1 MKQLTRRKKI
11 IIYRNTDNKKAVVET
26 IEEAMNATGCTEN
39 YIRLSATKANHYSN
53 RSDDW
58 QPTTFKGTLRKK
70 TIKPLYRFE
79 YVEPILVV
87 ARPMFEA
94 EIKEYQFKSYFKAF
108 KTIGCAEST
117 FYQHKKMNIKHIVD
131 KQKRVWL
138 IDWKENENELNKQN

>member
-11 IIYRNTDNKKAVVET
+11 IIYRNTDNKKAIVET
-26 IEEAMNATGCTEN
+26 IEEAMQATGCSEN
-39 YIRLSATKANHYSN
+39 YIRLSATKPNHYSN

-58 QPTTFKGTLRKK
+58 QPTTFRGTIRKK

-79 YVEPILVV
+79 YVEPVLVV
-87 ARPMFEA
+87 ARPMFDA
-94 EIKEYQFKSYFKAF
+94 EIKEHQFKSYFKAF

-117 FYQHKKMNIKHIVD
+117 FYKHKKLNIKHIVD

-138 IDWKENENELNKQN
+138 LDWKENQNEHNGQN